1 MDAPETG
8 FGGSTFSFMWR
19 GTALSAMQQMR
30 ALGLNDFD
38 ALMVPG
44 HLWHDELDAGA
55 RRVLAADLKRDGI
68 RIESL
73 NLPALDHNLASVVPE
88 ARAYAVAL
96 FTEAMRL
103 CADLGG
109 QAVVA
114 VPGRVSG
121 LFAPPQPLSEAYL
134 ADSLEALLKVA
145 EQLDQKIYIESHP
158 QTPIPTIDRIER
170 FLQRMPHPRL
180 LVAYDVSNAEYVGE
194 DQADALRRLAP
205 RLGQVHLSDGTR
217 TSWRHDR
224 VGLGTVDFA
233 AVQRTLRE
241 IGFGGVQVLEI
252 IGSTPLPDIE
262 ASLDALDRPVTRRQ
276 A

>member
-1 MDAPETG
+1 MSPVETG
-8 FGGSTFSFMWR
+8 FGGSTFSFMWSE
-19 GTALSAMQQMR
+19 TALSAMRRMR
-30 ALGLNDFD
+30 TLGLNDFD

-44 HLWHDELDAGA
+44 HLWHDELDASA
-55 RRVLAADLKRDGI
+55 RRALAAALKADGI

-96 FTEAMRL
+96 FTEALRL
-103 CADLGG
+103 GADLGG

-121 LFAPPQPLSEAYL
+121 LFAPPQPLSEDYL
-134 ADSLEALLKVA
+134 AHSLEALLKVA
-145 EQLDQKIYIESHP
+145 EPLGQKIYIESHP
-158 QTPIPTIDRIER
+158 QTPIPTVDRIER
-170 FLQRMPHPRL
+170 FLQRIPHPL
-180 LVAYDVSNAEYVGE
+180 LQVAYDVSNAEYVGE
-194 DQADALRRLAP
+194 DQADALRRLAG

-233 AVQRTLRE
+233 AVQRTLQE
-241 IGFGGVQVLEI
+241 IGFAGVQVLEI
-252 IGSTPLPDIE
+252 IGSTPMPDIA
-262 ASLDALDRPVTRRQ
+262 ASLAALERPSRR
-276 A
+276 ARP